1 MNSTVP
7 DAPTKNPRSY
17 DTQQA
22 LMRSVEHIAAQK
34 GLENISIREILT
46 AAKQKNESAL
56 QYHFKNLSGLLT
68 AVRIDRARE
77 IDEARKLQIEKLTQT
92 SASLSLRQICEIM
105 VMPPFRLAKAS
116 PSFRNYIKAF
126 SHEMAYLNESSRK
139 KFFRQ
144 RMGHSSA
151 ALLGLL
157 KAAIPHLDEQLFDIR
172 IQHALKLTSTAM
184 SSHAQMPGAF
194 RGKSTEIF
202 IQTLIDSL
210 EGLLSAPV
218 STATQSALRK

>member
-1 MNSTVP
+1 MTATLP
-7 DAPTKNPRSY
+7 DAPAKNARSY

-22 LMRSVEHIAAQK
+22 LMRAVEQIAAQK
-34 GLENISIREILT
+34 GLENISIREILA

-56 QYHFKNLSGLLT
+56 QYHFKNLSGLLA

-77 IDEARKLQIEKLTQT
+77 IDEARKLQIDKLTQT
-92 SASLSLRQICEIM
+92 SPALTLRQICEIM

-116 PSFRNYIKAF
+116 PSFRNYITAF
-126 SHEMAYLNESSRK
+126 SHEMAYMDESSRK

-144 RMGHSSA
+144 RMGHSSN
-151 ALLGLL
+151 ALLELL
-157 KAAIPHLDEQLFDIR
+157 KGAIPHLDEQLFDIR
-172 IQHALKLTSTAM
+172 IQHALKFTSTAM

-218 STATQSALRK
+218 SQATQSALRN

>member
-1 MNSTVP
+1 MTATLP
-7 DAPTKNPRSY
+7 DAPAKNARSY

-22 LMRSVEHIAAQK
+22 LMRAVEQIAAQK
-34 GLENISIREILT
+34 GLENISIREILA

-56 QYHFKNLSGLLT
+56 QYHFKNLSGLLA

-77 IDEARKLQIEKLTQT
+77 IVEARKLQIDKLTQT
-92 SASLSLRQICEIM
+92 SPALTLRQICEIM

-126 SHEMAYLNESSRK
+126 SHEMAYMDESSRK

-144 RMGHSSA
+144 RMGHSSN
-151 ALLGLL
+151 ALLELL
-157 KAAIPHLDEQLFDIR
+157 KGAIPHLDEQLFDIR
-172 IQHALKLTSTAM
+172 IQHALKFTSTAM

-218 STATQSALRK
+218 SQATQSALRN